1 MGCLFHDC
9 IQYSVMV
16 AHVNRQCY
24 DNQNA
29 MADPQQVIELP
40 SVTLKAHLVERL
52 RDSII
57 SGVYKPGARLNE
69 SKLARQFSVS
79 RIPVREALM
88 QLQEQGLV
96 MNHPRRGMFVNTLTE
111 EDTQKIN
118 SVRIVLES
126 EAIKLCRAKLDS
138 DMDSRLS
145 GIVERMEAWNPGSE
159 LDGAALDLEFHRTVW
174 SFSGNSWL
182 EKSLNALVPAVM
194 AHHALEGIGHELV
207 RWRLNHH
214 RSLLDVIQ
222 RNSRQSPEEALLVH
236 FRMAYNNPER
246 FSSLG
251 CGDQKSAAELANFP
265 TFGR

>member
-1 MGCLFHDC
+1 
-9 IQYSVMV
+9 
-16 AHVNRQCY
+16 
-24 DNQNA
+24 
-29 MADPQQVIELP
+29 MADLQPVIELP

-52 RDSII
+52 RDSIV

-96 MNHPRRGMFVNTLTE
+96 MNHPRRGMFVNTLSD

-126 EAIKLCRAKLDS
+126 EAIKLCRAKLNPE
-138 DMDSRLS
+138 MDTRLEQ
-145 GIVERMEAWNPGSE
+145 IVRRMEAWNPGSE

-174 SFSGNSWL
+174 SYSGNTWL
-182 EKSLNALVPAVM
+182 EKCLNSLVPAVM
-194 AHHALEGIGHELV
+194 AHHALEGISHELV

-222 RNSRQSPEEALLVH
+222 GNSRQTAEEALLVH
-236 FRMAYNNPER
+236 LRMAYNKPER
-246 FSSLG
+246 FSSLA
-251 CGDQKSAAELANFP
+251 CGEQKSAAE
-265 TFGR
+265 